1 MDSVVGA
8 LKGLASSKQVG
19 KVVVNSTVQSLSA
32 SQKSMVFFGGLGSLG
47 MFISSCMQ
55 SDRFQPIVLTGRSG
69 HVSGTDPMIGKLCNG
84 ANTHI
89 FSKVDVTSTDDM
101 SSFSAMLFDTPSL
114 AIIHASGILIDSSI
128 LKTDMDRMR
137 KVFSPKILGIQK
149 MQASHGGYAL
159 EAEISF
165 SSFSAVLGSP
175 GQCSYTCANA
185 YMDAYISGMSSRGLQ
200 ASSIQWGAW
209 AEVGMAARNVD
220 NLRRLEKLGLSG
232 LDPLKGVLLNSYIM
246 NAQGQIGRRPSTVA
260 AADVDWY
267 TFLDLSLIHI

>member
-1 MDSVVGA
+1 
-8 LKGLASSKQVG
+8 
-19 KVVVNSTVQSLSA
+19 
-32 SQKSMVFFGGLGSLG
+32 
-47 MFISSCMQ
+47 
-55 SDRFQPIVLTGRSG
+55 
-69 HVSGTDPMIGKLCNG
+69 
-84 ANTHI
+84 
-89 FSKVDVTSTDDM
+89 
-101 SSFSAMLFDTPSL
+101 
-114 AIIHASGILIDSSI
+114 
-128 LKTDMDRMR
+128 MR

-185 YMDAYISGMSSRGLQ
+185 YMDAYMSGMSSRGLQ

-246 NAQGQIGRRPSTVA
+246 NAQGQIGRIPSTVA

-267 TFLDLSLIHI
+267 TFLDSYLTDDNEYFFRGLYEERKKAPEAIVQKRTSESASISIDITQIETTVETTLENILGHTCLLYTSDAADE